1 MPVMLQRL
9 TRSRWLPVAVLA
21 LLLAACAT
29 NPVTG
34 GSDFVLMSEEQEIS
48 LGRKY
53 SAEVVK
59 ETPVYD
65 DPDLARLVQSVGEA
79 VAAHSHRPELI
90 YRFTVLD
97 STQVNA
103 FALPGGYIYITR
115 GLLAYLNSEAEL
127 AAVLGHEIGHVTARH
142 SVRRHSTATM
152 TGLLGTVVA
161 ASTGIQGVDT
171 LTDLL
176 GTAIVRGYGREH
188 ELEADRL
195 GAEYIA
201 KSGYDPRGMLEVVG
215 VLKNQEAYDRLVAEK
230 EGREPHA
237 YHGLFSTH
245 PDNDARFQEVVTA
258 AERFRS
264 ADATRLDS
272 AALLQALD
280 GLTFGDRVENG
291 VVRNRDFYHRDL
303 DFSLRFPA
311 DWRIDNGPER
321 ILATSPGNDGLIQVS
336 FTDLNRRLTP
346 QEFMTT
352 RMKLKDI
359 QQEAPFRAGD
369 FDGWTA
375 IANGNTNYGTRA
387 IRYVVVFRDNRAW
400 IIAGAAKDRGDPRR
414 YDDAVLATA
423 RSFHALNDTER
434 ALAGAWHLQV
444 IRTPAGTD
452 YADLATRSPLADFPE
467 QQLRLL
473 NNQYPEGEPRAGSLL
488 KIVR

>member
-1 MPVMLQRL
+1 MPAMMPRL
-9 TRSRWLPVAVLA
+9 PRLRWLPAAVLA
-21 LLLAACAT
+21 LLQAACAT

-48 LGRKY
+48 LGREY
-53 SAEVVK
+53 SAEVTR
-59 ETPVYD
+59 EMPAYD
-65 DPDLARLVQSVGEA
+65 NPELARLVQSVGEA
-79 VAAHSHRPELI
+79 VAANSHRPELI

-97 STQVNA
+97 SPRVNA

-171 LTDLL
+171 LTNLL

-201 KSGYDPRGMLEVVG
+201 KSGYDPQGMLDVVG
-215 VLKNQEAYDRLVAEK
+215 VLKNQEAYDKLVAEK
-230 EGREPHA
+230 EGREPQA

-245 PDNDARFQEVVTA
+245 PDNDARFQEVVA
-258 AERFRS
+258 AANRFRS
-264 ADATRLDS
+264 TAAVRRDRDAF
-272 AALLQALD
+272 LQALD
-280 GLTFGDRVENG
+280 GLTFGERVEQG
-291 VVRNRDFYHRDL
+291 VVRNRHFYHREL
-303 DFSLRFPA
+303 DFSVSFPEG
-311 DWRIDNGPER
+311 WRIDNGSER
-321 ILATSPGNDGLIQVS
+321 ILATSTGNDGLIQVS

-346 QEFMTT
+346 REFMTA
-352 RMKLKDI
+352 RMKLKDM
-359 QQEAPFRAGD
+359 QRGEPFRVGD

-375 IANGNTNYGTRA
+375 IADGDTTYGTRP
-387 IRYVVVFRDNRAW
+387 IRYVVLFRDNRAW
-400 IIAGAAKDRGDPRR
+400 IIAGAAKDRRDPQH
-414 YDDAVLATA
+414 YDEAVLATA
-423 RSFHALNDTER
+423 RSFHPLDATEQS
-434 ALAGAWHLQV
+434 LAGAWHLQV
-444 IRTPAGTD
+444 IRTPPGTR
-452 YADLATRSPLADFPE
+452 YAELAKQSPLADFPE
-467 QQLRLL
+467 EQLRLL
-473 NNQYPEGEPRAGSLL
+473 NNHYPEGEPQPGSLL